1 MPLNGANFV
10 QQTCNKRKFNLS
22 LCNKRATTF
31 AKLMKLKN
39 DVRLWLDTRK
49 PRVKTGDCPVKLVL
63 TAQTTMRISTGIFCM
78 PDEWDGSMPTAK
90 HKQAKLRRMLVEVED
105 MVYHIEGR
113 VTDKELRRRVENVL
127 GIRETTENTL
137 VDYIRQYAELA
148 KADKT
153 KQLYLLTAR
162 TIEEH
167 DSKATY
173 GTVDRRWIESFD
185 KWMETDKKLK
195 TNTRSIHLRNMR
207 TVFNWGL
214 DNEYTT
220 NYPFRK
226 NTIKKEETKK
236 KALSIDTVR
245 KLLAYVPHKDCSSH
259 IIYRDIFMLMIYLCG
274 INISDLMDLRHEDVQ
289 EGRIEYRRHK
299 TGILYSIK
307 IEPEAQ
313 AIIDKYKGK
322 EYLLNLTEVR
332 KYFGTAINRM
342 LKRFGKVQIVGQC
355 GKHKITPL
363 LPSDVSSNSARHTW
377 ATLAIEADKS
387 KEIVSLGMG
396 HVIGSKTTEIYIDRK
411 QQKKID
417 DCNRRVIDY
426 ILGKY
431 IPEE

>member
-1 MPLNGANFV
+1 
-10 QQTCNKRKFNLS
+10 
-22 LCNKRATTF
+22 
-31 AKLMKLKN
+31 MKLKN

-63 TAQTTMRISTGIFCM
+63 TAQSTMRISTGIFCM
-78 PDEWDGSMPTAK
+78 PDEWDGTMPTAK

-127 GIRETTENTL
+127 GLRESAEDTL
-137 VDYIRQYAELA
+137 MDYMRQYAELA
-148 KADKT
+148 KAEKT
-153 KQLYLLTAR
+153 KQLYLHTAKV
-162 TIEEH
+162 IEEY
-167 DSKATY
+167 DDKATY

-185 KWMETDKKLK
+185 KWMETKKGLK

-207 TVFNWGL
+207 TVFNWGI

-236 KALSIDTVR
+236 KALPIDTVR
-245 KLLAYVPHKDCSSH
+245 KLLAYKPHEDCQSH
-259 IIYRDIFMLMIYLCG
+259 IIYRDIFMLMIYLQG
-274 INISDLMDLRHEDVQ
+274 INISDLMELRHEDVQ
-289 EGRIEYRRHK
+289 GGRIEYRRNK
-299 TGILYSIK
+299 TGILYSVK
-307 IEPEAQ
+307 IEPEAR
-313 AIIDKYKGK
+313 AIINKYKGK
-322 EYLLNLTEVR
+322 EYLLNLSEKHR
-332 KYFGTAINRM
+332 YFATAINRM
-342 LKRFGKVQIVGQC
+342 LKKMGEVEIIGQG
-355 GKHKITPL
+355 GKHKVTPL

-377 ATLAIEADKS
+377 ATLAIEADMS
-387 KEIVSLGMG
+387 KEIASLGLG

-417 DCNRRVIDY
+417 KCNRRVIDY

-431 IPEE
+431 TPEE

>member
-1 MPLNGANFV
+1 M
-10 QQTCNKRKFNLS
+10 CNN
-22 LCNKRATTF
+22 RATTF
-31 AKLMKLKN
+31 AKSMKLKN

-113 VTDKELRRRVENVL
+113 VTDKELRRRVENAL
-127 GIRETTENTL
+127 GIRESAENTL
-137 VDYIRQYAELA
+137 MDYMRQYAELA
-148 KADKT
+148 KAEKT
-153 KQLYLLTAR
+153 KQLYLHTAKV
-162 TIEEH
+162 IEEY
-167 DSKATY
+167 DDKATY

-185 KWMETDKKLK
+185 KWMETKKGLK

-207 TVFNWGL
+207 TVFNWGI
-214 DNEYTT
+214 DNEYTA

-236 KALSIDTVR
+236 KALPIDTVR
-245 KLLAYVPHKDCSSH
+245 KLLAYKPHEDCQSH
-259 IIYRDIFMLMIYLCG
+259 IIYKDIFMLMIYLQG
-274 INISDLMDLRHEDVQ
+274 INISDLMELRHEDVQ
-289 EGRIEYRRHK
+289 GGRIEYRRNK
-299 TGILYSIK
+299 TGILYSVK
-307 IEPEAQ
+307 IEPEAR
-313 AIIDKYKGK
+313 AIINKYKGK
-322 EYLLNLTEVR
+322 EYLLNLSEKHR
-332 KYFGTAINRM
+332 YFATAINRM
-342 LKRFGKVQIVGQC
+342 LKKMGEVEIIGQG
-355 GKHKITPL
+355 GKHKVTPL

-377 ATLAIEADKS
+377 ATLAIEADMS
-387 KEIVSLGMG
+387 KEIASLGLG

-417 DCNRRVIDY
+417 KCNRRVIDY

-431 IPEE
+431 TPED

>member
-1 MPLNGANFV
+1 M
-10 QQTCNKRKFNLS
+10 
-22 LCNKRATTF
+22 CNKRATNRATAF
-31 AKLMKLKN
+31 ATSMKLKN

-63 TAQTTMRISTGIFCM
+63 TAQVTMRISTGIYCM
-78 PDEWDGSMPTAK
+78 PDEWDGSMPAAK
-90 HKQAKLRRMLVEVED
+90 HKQAKLRRMLVDVED

-127 GIRETTENTL
+127 GLRENAEDTL
-137 VDYIRQYAELA
+137 IDYIRQYAELA
-148 KADKT
+148 KAEKT
-153 KQLYLLTAR
+153 KRLYLLTAR
-162 TIEEH
+162 TIEEY
-167 DSKATY
+167 DSKVTY

-185 KWMETDKKLK
+185 KWMETKKKLK

-245 KLLAYVPHKDCSSH
+245 KLLAYVPHEDCSSH
-259 IIYRDIFMLMIYLCG
+259 IIYRDIFMLMIYLRG
-274 INISDLMDLRHEDVQ
+274 INMSDLMELRHEDVQ
-289 EGRIEYRRHK
+289 EGRIEYRRNK
-299 TGILYSIK
+299 TGILYSVK

-313 AIIDKYKGK
+313 EIINKYKGK
-322 EYLLNLTEVR
+322 EYLLNLSEHN
-332 KYFGTAINRM
+332 KYFPTAINRM
-342 LKRFGKVQIVGQC
+342 LKKMGHTEVVGKA
-355 GKHKITPL
+355 GKHVITPL

-377 ATLAIEADKS
+377 ATLAVEADMS
-387 KEIVSLGMG
+387 KEIVSLGLG

-417 DCNRRVIDY
+417 KTNRRVIDY

-431 IPEE
+431 IPES

>member
-1 MPLNGANFV
+1 M
-10 QQTCNKRKFNLS
+10 CNKP
-22 LCNKRATTF
+22 CNKRATTF
-31 AKLMKLKN
+31 ATFMKLKN

-63 TAQTTMRISTGIFCM
+63 TAQTTMRISTGIYCM

-127 GIRETTENTL
+127 GLRENAEDTL
-137 VDYIRQYAELA
+137 MDYMRQYAELA
-148 KADKT
+148 KAEKT
-153 KQLYLLTAR
+153 KQLYLHTAKV
-162 TIEEH
+162 IEEY
-167 DSKATY
+167 DDKATY
-173 GTVDRRWIESFD
+173 GTVDRRWVESFD
-185 KWMETDKKLK
+185 KWMETEKKLK

-207 TVFNWGL
+207 TVFNWGI
-214 DNEYTT
+214 DNGYTT

-236 KALSIDTVR
+236 KALSVDMVR
-245 KLLAYVPHKDCSSH
+245 KLLAYVPHKDCQSH
-259 IIYRDIFMLMIYLCG
+259 IIYRDIFLLMIYLCG
-274 INISDLMDLRHEDVQ
+274 INISDLMELKNEDVQ
-289 EGRIEYRRHK
+289 EGRIEYRRKK
-299 TGILYSIK
+299 TKILYSVK

-313 AIIDKYKGK
+313 EIINKYKGK
-322 EYLLNLTEVR
+322 EYLLNLSEHN
-332 KYFGTAINRM
+332 KYFPTAINRM
-342 LKRFGKVQIVGQC
+342 LKKIGDVKIEGKA
-355 GKHKITPL
+355 GKHVITPL

-377 ATLAIEADKS
+377 ATLAVEADMS

-417 DCNRRVIDY
+417 KTNRRVIDY

-431 IPEE
+431 IPES

>member
-1 MPLNGANFV
+1 
-10 QQTCNKRKFNLS
+10 
-22 LCNKRATTF
+22 
-31 AKLMKLKN
+31 MKLKN

-63 TAQTTMRISTGIFCM
+63 TAQTTMRISTGIYCM

-127 GIRETTENTL
+127 GLRENAEDTL
-137 VDYIRQYAELA
+137 IDYIRQYAELA
-148 KADKT
+148 KAKKT
-153 KQLYLLTAR
+153 KALYLHTSKIVEEYDAR
-162 TIEEH
+162 V
-167 DSKATY
+167 TY

-185 KWMETDKKLK
+185 KWMEAKKGLK

-207 TVFNWGL
+207 TVFNWGI

-236 KALSIDTVR
+236 KALSVDVVR
-245 KLLAYVPHKDCSSH
+245 KLLAYVPHKDCQSH
-259 IIYRDIFMLMIYLCG
+259 IIYRDIFLLMIYLRG
-274 INISDLMDLRHEDVQ
+274 INISDLMELRHEDVQ
-289 EGRIEYRRHK
+289 EGRIEYRRNK
-299 TGILYSIK
+299 TGILYSVK
-307 IEPEAQ
+307 IEPEAKE
-313 AIIDKYKGK
+313 ILNKYKGK
-322 EYLLNLTEVR
+322 VYLLNLSETN
-332 KYFGTAINRM
+332 KYFSTAINRM
-342 LKRFGKVQIVGQC
+342 LKKIGDVKIEGKG
-355 GKHKITPL
+355 GKHVITPL

-377 ATLAIEADKS
+377 ATLAVEADMS
-387 KEIVSLGMG
+387 KEIVSLGLG

-417 DCNRRVIDY
+417 KTNRRVIDY

-431 IPEE
+431 IPES

>member
-1 MPLNGANFV
+1 
-10 QQTCNKRKFNLS
+10 
-22 LCNKRATTF
+22 
-31 AKLMKLKN
+31 
-39 DVRLWLDTRK
+39 
-49 PRVKTGDCPVKLVL
+49 
-63 TAQTTMRISTGIFCM
+63 M

-90 HKQAKLRRMLVEVED
+90 HKQAKLRRMLVDVED

-127 GIRETTENTL
+127 GVRESTEDIL
-137 VDYIRQYAELA
+137 VDYMRQYAALA
-148 KADKT
+148 KAEKT

-162 TIEEH
+162 IIEEY
-167 DSKATY
+167 DSKVTY

-185 KWMETDKKLK
+185 KWMETKKKLK

-207 TVFNWGL
+207 AVFNWGI
-214 DNEYTT
+214 DNGYTA
-220 NYPFRK
+220 NYPYRK

-245 KLLAYVPHKDCSSH
+245 KLLAYVPHEDCSSH

-274 INISDLMDLRHEDVQ
+274 INISDLMKLRHEDMQ
-289 EGRIEYRRHK
+289 EGRIEYRRNK
-299 TGILYSIK
+299 TRILYSIK

-313 AIIDKYKGK
+313 AIIDRYKGK
-322 EYLLNLTEVR
+322 EYLLNLTEKH

-342 LKRFGKVQIVGQC
+342 LKKMGKVEIVGQG
-355 GKHKITPL
+355 GKHKVTPI

-431 IPEE
+431 TPEE

>member
-1 MPLNGANFV
+1 M
-10 QQTCNKRKFNLS
+10 CNKRATN
-22 LCNKRATTF
+22 RATTF
-31 AKLMKLKN
+31 AKRMKLKN

-63 TAQTTMRISTGIFCM
+63 TAQVTMRISTGIYCM
-78 PDEWDGSMPTAK
+78 PDEWDGSMPAAK

-127 GIRETTENTL
+127 GLRENAEDTL
-137 VDYIRQYAELA
+137 IDYIRQYAELA
-148 KADKT
+148 KAKKT
-153 KQLYLLTAR
+153 KVLYLHTSKIVEEYDAR
-162 TIEEH
+162 V
-167 DSKATY
+167 TY
-173 GTVDRRWIESFD
+173 GTVDRRWIESLD
-185 KWMETDKKLK
+185 KWMETKKGLK
-195 TNTRSIHLRNMR
+195 TNTRSIHLRNIR
-207 TVFNWGL
+207 TVFNWGI

-236 KALSIDTVR
+236 KALSVEMVR
-245 KLLAYVPHKDCSSH
+245 KLLEYVPHEDCSSH
-259 IIYRDIFMLMIYLCG
+259 IIYRDIFLLMIYLRG
-274 INISDLMDLRHEDVQ
+274 INISDLMELRHEDVQ
-289 EGRIEYRRHK
+289 EGRIEYRRNK
-299 TGILYSIK
+299 TGVLYSIK

-313 AIIDKYKGK
+313 AIIDKYRGK
-322 EYLLNLTEVR
+322 EYLLKLSEHN
-332 KYFGTAINRM
+332 KYFSTAINRM
-342 LKRFGKVQIVGQC
+342 LKKIGKVEIVGQG
-355 GKHKITPL
+355 GKHKVTPL

-377 ATLAIEADKS
+377 ATLAIEADMP

-426 ILGKY
+426 ILCRY
-431 IPEE
+431 TPEGF

>member
-1 MPLNGANFV
+1 
-10 QQTCNKRKFNLS
+10 
-22 LCNKRATTF
+22 
-31 AKLMKLKN
+31 
-39 DVRLWLDTRK
+39 
-49 PRVKTGDCPVKLVL
+49 
-63 TAQTTMRISTGIFCM
+63 M
-78 PDEWDGSMPTAK
+78 PDEWDGSTPTVK

-113 VTDKELRRRVENVL
+113 VTDKELRRRVEKVL
-127 GIRETTENTL
+127 GLRENAEDTL
-137 VDYIRQYAELA
+137 IDYIRQYAELA
-148 KADKT
+148 KAKKT
-153 KQLYLLTAR
+153 KVLYLHTSKVV
-162 TIEEH
+162 EEY
-167 DSKATY
+167 DSRVTY

-195 TNTRSIHLRNMR
+195 TNTRSIHLRNIR
-207 TVFNWGL
+207 TVFNWGI

-245 KLLAYVPHKDCSSH
+245 KLLAYVPHKDCQSH
-259 IIYRDIFMLMIYLCG
+259 IIYRDIFLLMIYLRG
-274 INISDLMDLRHEDVQ
+274 INISDLMELRHEDVQ
-289 EGRIEYRRHK
+289 EGRIEYRRNK
-299 TGILYSIK
+299 TGILYSVK

-313 AIIDKYKGK
+313 KILNKYKGK
-322 EYLLNLTEVR
+322 EYLLNLSETN
-332 KYFGTAINRM
+332 KYFSTAINRM
-342 LKRFGKVQIVGQC
+342 LKRIGDVKIEGKC
-355 GKHKITPL
+355 GKHVITPL

-377 ATLAIEADKS
+377 ATLAIEADMS

-417 DCNRRVIDY
+417 KTNRRVIDY

-431 IPEE
+431 IPES

>member
-1 MPLNGANFV
+1 M
-10 QQTCNKRKFNLS
+10 
-22 LCNKRATTF
+22 CNKRATNRATTF
-31 AKLMKLKN
+31 ATSMKLKN

-63 TAQTTMRISTGIFCM
+63 TAQTTMRISTGIYCM

-127 GIRETTENTL
+127 GLRENAEDTL
-137 VDYIRQYAELA
+137 IDYIRQYAELA
-148 KADKT
+148 KAKKT
-153 KQLYLLTAR
+153 QVLYLHTSKI
-162 TIEEH
+162 IEEY
-167 DSKATY
+167 DARVTY

-185 KWMETDKKLK
+185 KWMETKKGLK

-207 TVFNWGL
+207 TVFNWGI

-236 KALSIDTVR
+236 KALSVDVVR
-245 KLLAYVPHKDCSSH
+245 KLLAYVPHKDCQSH
-259 IIYRDIFMLMIYLCG
+259 IIYRDIFLLMIYLRG
-274 INISDLMDLRHEDVQ
+274 INISDLMELRHEDVQ
-289 EGRIEYRRHK
+289 EGRIEYRRNK
-299 TGILYSIK
+299 TGILYSVK
-307 IEPEAQ
+307 IEPEAKE
-313 AIIDKYKGK
+313 ILNKYKGK
-322 EYLLNLTEVR
+322 VYLLNLSETN
-332 KYFGTAINRM
+332 KYFSTAINRM
-342 LKRFGKVQIVGQC
+342 LKKIGDVKIEGKG
-355 GKHKITPL
+355 GKHVITPL

-377 ATLAIEADKS
+377 ATLAVEADMS
-387 KEIVSLGMG
+387 KEIVSLGLG

-417 DCNRRVIDY
+417 KTNRRVIDY

-431 IPEE
+431 IPES

>member
-1 MPLNGANFV
+1 M
-10 QQTCNKRKFNLS
+10 
-22 LCNKRATTF
+22 CNKRATF
-31 AKLMKLKN
+31 VQQLSQKSMKLKN

-49 PRVKTGDCPVKLVL
+49 PRVKTGDCPVKIVL

-127 GIRETTENTL
+127 GLRESSEDTL
-137 VDYIRQYAELA
+137 MDYMRQYAELA
-148 KADKT
+148 KAEKT
-153 KQLYLLTAR
+153 KQLYLHTAKV
-162 TIEEH
+162 IKEY
-167 DSKATY
+167 DDKATY

-185 KWMETDKKLK
+185 KWMETKRGLK
-195 TNTRSIHLRNMR
+195 TNTRSIHLRNIR
-207 TVFNWGL
+207 TVFNWGI

-236 KALSIDTVR
+236 KALPIETVR
-245 KLLAYVPHKDCSSH
+245 KLLAYKPHEDCQSH
-259 IIYRDIFMLMIYLCG
+259 IIYRDIFMLMIYLQG
-274 INISDLMDLRHEDVQ
+274 INISDLMELRHEDVQ
-289 EGRIEYRRHK
+289 GGRIEYRRNK
-299 TGILYSIK
+299 TGILYSVK
-307 IEPEAQ
+307 IEPEART
-313 AIIDKYKGK
+313 IINKYKGK
-322 EYLLNLTEVR
+322 EYLLNLSEKHR
-332 KYFGTAINRM
+332 YFATAINRM
-342 LKRFGKVQIVGQC
+342 LKKMGEVEIIGQG

-377 ATLAIEADKS
+377 ATLAIEADMS
-387 KEIVSLGMG
+387 KEIASLGLG

-417 DCNRRVIDY
+417 KCNRRVIDY

-431 IPEE
+431 TPED

>member
-1 MPLNGANFV
+1 
-10 QQTCNKRKFNLS
+10 
-22 LCNKRATTF
+22 
-31 AKLMKLKN
+31 MKLKN

-63 TAQTTMRISTGIFCM
+63 TAQTTMRISTGIYCM

-127 GIRETTENTL
+127 GLRENAEDTL
-137 VDYIRQYAELA
+137 IDYIRQYAELA
-148 KADKT
+148 KAKKT
-153 KQLYLLTAR
+153 KALYLHTSKIVEEYDAR
-162 TIEEH
+162 V
-167 DSKATY
+167 TY

-185 KWMETDKKLK
+185 KWMETKKGLK

-207 TVFNWGL
+207 TVFNWGI

-236 KALSIDTVR
+236 KALSVDVVR
-245 KLLAYVPHKDCSSH
+245 KLLAYVPHKDCQSH
-259 IIYRDIFMLMIYLCG
+259 IIYRDIFLLMIYLRG
-274 INISDLMDLRHEDVQ
+274 INISDLMELRHEDVQ
-289 EGRIEYRRHK
+289 EGRIEYRRNK
-299 TGILYSIK
+299 TGILYSVK
-307 IEPEAQ
+307 IEPEAKE
-313 AIIDKYKGK
+313 ILNKYKGK
-322 EYLLNLTEVR
+322 VYLLNLSETN
-332 KYFGTAINRM
+332 KYFSTAINRM
-342 LKRFGKVQIVGQC
+342 LKKIGDVKIEGKG
-355 GKHKITPL
+355 GKHVITPL

-377 ATLAIEADKS
+377 ATLAVEADMS
-387 KEIVSLGMG
+387 KEIVSLGLG

-417 DCNRRVIDY
+417 KTNRRVIDY

-431 IPEE
+431 IPES

>member
-1 MPLNGANFV
+1 
-10 QQTCNKRKFNLS
+10 
-22 LCNKRATTF
+22 
-31 AKLMKLKN
+31 MKLKN

-148 KADKT
+148 KADSTKT
-153 KQLYLLTAR
+153 LYLLTAK
-162 TIEEH
+162 IVEEY
-167 DSKATY
+167 DGKATY
-173 GTVDRRWIESFD
+173 GMVDRRWIESFD
-185 KWMETDKKLK
+185 KWMEVKKTLK

-207 TVFNWGL
+207 TVFNWGI

-236 KALSIDTVR
+236 KALSIDMVR
-245 KLLAYVPHKDCSSH
+245 KLLAYVPHKDCASH
-259 IIYRDIFMLMIYLCG
+259 IIYRDIFMLMIYLRG
-274 INISDLMDLRHEDVQ
+274 INISDLMELKHEDVR
-289 EGRIEYRRHK
+289 EGRVEYRRNK

-313 AIIDKYKGK
+313 VILDKYQGK
-322 EYLLNLTEVR
+322 EYLLNLAEQNL
-332 KYFGTAINRM
+332 YFGTAINRM
-342 LKRFGKVQIVGQC
+342 LKRFGEIQIVGQC

-377 ATLAIEADKS
+377 ATLAIEADIS
-387 KEIVSLGMG
+387 KEIVSLGLG
-396 HVIGSKTTEIYIDRK
+396 HIIGSRTTEIYIDRK
-411 QQKKID
+411 QQRKVD
-417 DCNRRVIDY
+417 EANRRVVDY

-431 IPEE
+431 KPEE

>member
-1 MPLNGANFV
+1 
-10 QQTCNKRKFNLS
+10 
-22 LCNKRATTF
+22 
-31 AKLMKLKN
+31 MKLKN

-63 TAQTTMRISTGIFCM
+63 TAQTTMRISTGIYCM
-78 PDEWDGSMPTAK
+78 PDEWDGSTPTVK

-127 GIRETTENTL
+127 GLRENAEDTL
-137 VDYIRQYAELA
+137 IDYIRQYAELA
-148 KADKT
+148 KAKKT
-153 KQLYLLTAR
+153 KVLYLHTSKIVEEYDAR
-162 TIEEH
+162 V
-167 DSKATY
+167 TY

-185 KWMETDKKLK
+185 KWMETEKKLK

-207 TVFNWGL
+207 TVFNWGI
-214 DNEYTT
+214 DNEYTN

-236 KALSIDTVR
+236 KALSVDMVR
-245 KLLAYVPHKDCSSH
+245 KLLAYVPHKDCQSH
-259 IIYRDIFMLMIYLCG
+259 IIYRDIFLLMIYLRG
-274 INISDLMDLRHEDVQ
+274 INISDLMELKHEDVQ
-289 EGRIEYRRHK
+289 EGRIEYRRNK
-299 TGILYSIK
+299 TGILYSVK

-313 AIIDKYKGK
+313 KILNKYKGK
-322 EYLLNLTEVR
+322 VYLLNLSETN
-332 KYFGTAINRM
+332 KYFSTAINRM
-342 LKRFGKVQIVGQC
+342 LKKIGDVKIEGKG
-355 GKHKITPL
+355 GKHVITPL

-377 ATLAIEADKS
+377 ATLAVEADMP
-387 KEIVSLGMG
+387 KEIVSLGLG

-417 DCNRRVIDY
+417 KTNRRVIDY

-431 IPEE
+431 IPEL

>member
-1 MPLNGANFV
+1 M
-10 QQTCNKRKFNLS
+10 
-22 LCNKRATTF
+22 CNKRATNRATTF
-31 AKLMKLKN
+31 ATSMKLKN

-63 TAQTTMRISTGIFCM
+63 TAQTTMRISTGIYCM

-127 GIRETTENTL
+127 GLRENAEDTL
-137 VDYIRQYAELA
+137 IDYIRQYAELA
-148 KADKT
+148 KAKKT
-153 KQLYLLTAR
+153 KALYLHTSKIVEEYDAR
-162 TIEEH
+162 V
-167 DSKATY
+167 TY

-185 KWMETDKKLK
+185 KWMEAKKGLK

-207 TVFNWGL
+207 TVFNWGI

-236 KALSIDTVR
+236 KALSVDVVR
-245 KLLAYVPHKDCSSH
+245 KLLAYVPHKDCQSH
-259 IIYRDIFMLMIYLCG
+259 IIYRDIFLLMIYLRG
-274 INISDLMDLRHEDVQ
+274 INISDLMELRHEDVQ
-289 EGRIEYRRHK
+289 EGRIEYRRNK
-299 TGILYSIK
+299 TGILYSVK
-307 IEPEAQ
+307 IEPEAKE
-313 AIIDKYKGK
+313 ILNKYKGK
-322 EYLLNLTEVR
+322 VYLLNLSETN
-332 KYFGTAINRM
+332 KYFSTAINRM
-342 LKRFGKVQIVGQC
+342 LKKIGDVKIEGKG
-355 GKHKITPL
+355 GKHVITPL

-377 ATLAIEADKS
+377 ATLAVEADMS
-387 KEIVSLGMG
+387 KEIVSLGLG

-417 DCNRRVIDY
+417 KTNRRVIDY

-431 IPEE
+431 IPES

>member
-1 MPLNGANFV
+1 M
-10 QQTCNKRKFNLS
+10 QQTCNKRKFDLS
-22 LCNKRATTF
+22 LCNNRATTF
-31 AKLMKLKN
+31 AKSMKLKN

-78 PDEWDGSMPTAK
+78 PDEWDGTMPTAK

-127 GIRETTENTL
+127 GIRESAEDTL
-137 VDYIRQYAELA
+137 TDYMRKYAELA
-148 KADKT
+148 KAEKT
-153 KQLYLLTAR
+153 KQLYLHTAKV
-162 TIEEH
+162 IDEY
-167 DSKATY
+167 DDKVTY
-173 GTVDRRWIESFD
+173 STVDRRWIESFD
-185 KWMETDKKLK
+185 KWMETKKGLK

-207 TVFNWGL
+207 TVFNWGI

-236 KALSIDTVR
+236 KALPIDTVR
-245 KLLAYVPHKDCSSH
+245 KLLAYKPHEDCQSH
-259 IIYRDIFMLMIYLCG
+259 IIYKDIFMLMIYLQG
-274 INISDLMDLRHEDVQ
+274 INISDLMELSHEDVQ
-289 EGRIEYRRHK
+289 GGRIEYRRNK
-299 TGILYSIK
+299 TGILYSVK
-307 IEPEAQ
+307 IEPEAR
-313 AIIDKYKGK
+313 AIINKYKGK
-322 EYLLNLTEVR
+322 EYLLNLSEKHR
-332 KYFGTAINRM
+332 YFATAINRM
-342 LKRFGKVQIVGQC
+342 LKKMGEVEIIGQG
-355 GKHKITPL
+355 GKHKVTPL

-377 ATLAIEADKS
+377 ATLAIEADMP
-387 KEIVSLGMG
+387 KEIASLGLG

-417 DCNRRVIDY
+417 KCNRRVIDY

-431 IPEE
+431 TPED

>member
-1 MPLNGANFV
+1 MPLNIP
-10 QQTCNKRKFNLS
+10 KW
-22 LCNKRATTF
+22 CNKRATNRATTF
-31 AKLMKLKN
+31 TKSMKLKN
-39 DVRLWLDTRK
+39 GVRLWLDTRK

-63 TAQTTMRISTGIFCM
+63 TAQTTMRVSTGIFCM
-78 PDEWDGSMPTAK
+78 PDEWDGTMPTAK
-90 HKQAKLRRMLVEVED
+90 HKQAKLRRMLVDVED

-127 GIRETTENTL
+127 GLRENAEATL
-137 VDYIRQYAELA
+137 VDYMRQYAALA
-148 KADKT
+148 RAEKT
-153 KQLYLLTAR
+153 KTLYLHTSKIVGEYDAR
-162 TIEEH
+162 
-167 DSKATY
+167 ATY
-173 GTVDRRWIESFD
+173 GTIDRRWIESFD
-185 KWMETDKKLK
+185 KWMETDKGLK
-195 TNTRSIHLRNMR
+195 TNTRSIHLRNIR
-207 TVFNWGL
+207 TVFNWGI

-259 IIYRDIFMLMIYLCG
+259 IIYRDIFMLMIYLRG
-274 INISDLMDLRHEDVQ
+274 INISDLMELRHEDVR
-289 EGRIEYRRHK
+289 EGRIEYRRNK

-307 IEPEAQ
+307 IEPEARE
-313 AIIDKYKGK
+313 ILSKYKGK
-322 EYLLNLTEVR
+322 EYLLNLTEKH

-342 LKRFGKVQIVGQC
+342 LKKIGHVEVVGKA
-355 GKHKITPL
+355 GKHKVTPL

-377 ATLAIEADKS
+377 ATLAIEADMS

-396 HVIGSKTTEIYIDRK
+396 HIIGSKTTEIYIDRK

-431 IPEE
+431 IPEGF

>member
-1 MPLNGANFV
+1 M
-10 QQTCNKRKFNLS
+10 QQTCNKRKFDLS
-22 LCNKRATTF
+22 LCNNRATTF
-31 AKLMKLKN
+31 AKSMKLKN

-78 PDEWDGSMPTAK
+78 PDEWDGAMPTAK
-90 HKQAKLRRMLVEVED
+90 HKQAKLRRLLVDVED

-127 GIRETTENTL
+127 GVRESTEDTL
-137 VDYIRQYAELA
+137 VDYMRQYAALA
-148 KADKT
+148 KAEKT

-162 TIEEH
+162 TIEEY
-167 DSKATY
+167 DSKVTY

-185 KWMETDKKLK
+185 KWMETKKNLK

-207 TVFNWGL
+207 TVFNWGI

-245 KLLAYVPHKDCSSH
+245 KLLAYVPNEDCSSH
-259 IIYRDIFMLMIYLCG
+259 IIYRDIFMLMIYLRG
-274 INISDLMDLRHEDVQ
+274 INISDLMELRHEDVQ

-307 IEPEAQ
+307 IEPEAKK
-313 AIIDKYKGK
+313 ILNKYKGK
-322 EYLLNLTEVR
+322 EYLLNLTEKH

-342 LKRFGKVQIVGQC
+342 LKKMGKVEIVGQG
-355 GKHKITPL
+355 GKHKVTPI

-431 IPEE
+431 TPEGL